1 MPLLKLED
9 TIRGDMMKN
18 REVVSAVLGGAFFAV
33 PYLALSVP
41 ILPSVLI
48 GAAAFGAGELV
59 FGDYKLTLKE
69 TNRSLYQML
78 EDAKKQNK
86 HIIDMIPMIE
96 DQSIQKELN
105 EINDSITKIID
116 TISKDPKKVD
126 QTDNFFD
133 YYLPITVKLVDRYDE
148 IENQKLSS
156 AESKKFF
163 ASTDKMVKEINKAYK
178 KILANLYKKE
188 LVDMDAEMK
197 VFNSL
202 LKADGYH
209 DDLHSEKEEVK
220 DE

>member
-105 EINDSITKIID
+105 EINESITKIID

>member
-1 MPLLKLED
+1 MHLLKLED

-18 REVVSAVLGGAFFAV
+18 KEVVSALIGGTFFAV

-69 TNRSLYQML
+69 TNRSLYQVL
-78 EDAKKQNK
+78 EDAKSKNK
-86 HIIDMIPMIE
+86 HILDMIPMIE